1 MMSLSF
7 FQFMAN
13 LEQCESRISDA
24 QSVKLMFSL
33 KVADLTKTES
43 ITKKSLTQLSHYLFE

>member
-1 MMSLSF
+1 MSE
-7 FQFMAN
+7 FMAN
-13 LEQCESRISDA
+13 LEQCESRILDA